1 MAEQQDVEEIEDDDL
16 EGPDGGDEPPSGPKS
31 KAAAAKSKAH
41 LAKVA
46 GETAELNGL
55 DPAALNKVLR
65 EVIAGSRQIST
76 EALVRICAGASRA
89 GNRLLVNLSF
99 EAVTKTATPLLLSQ
113 AFGQAEDERRE
124 QVQEILLQLFAAIRA
139 GKSQL
144 PERFFAKFAKRRSI
158 DLFRRRDARFEAKSE
173 RSEPVAEADPVDELP
188 DLTPSLEDRVL
199 LSVAVDKLP
208 PKLRT
213 AFIQKHQFGM
223 TKEEIAEQN
232 GVDVRTV
239 YSWLAEAATLLGLKG
254 EEE

>member
-1 MAEQQDVEEIEDDDL
+1 MAEQQDVEEVEDDDL
-16 EGPDGGDEPPSGPKS
+16 DLRDGSEEPPGGPKS
-31 KAAAAKSKAH
+31 KAAAAESKAH

-46 GETAELNGL
+46 DETAELNGL
-55 DPAALNKVLR
+55 EPAALNKVLR

-76 EALVRICAGASRA
+76 EALVRICAGTHRV
-89 GNRLLVNLSF
+89 GNRQLVNLSF

-173 RSEPVAEADPVDELP
+173 KSEPVAEADPVDELA
-188 DLTPSLEDRVL
+188 DRTPSLEDRVL
-199 LSVAVDKLP
+199 LSVAIDKLP

-223 TKEEIAEQN
+223 TQEEIAEQN
-232 GVDVRTV
+232 DVDVRTV
-239 YSWLAEAATLLGLKG
+239 YTWLVEAATALGLKG
-254 EEE
+254 DDE

>member
-16 EGPDGGDEPPSGPKS
+16 DLLDGDEEAPEGPKS
-31 KAAAAKSKAH
+31 KTAAAKLKAH

-55 DPAALNKVLR
+55 DPVALNNILR
-65 EVIAGSRQIST
+65 EVIAGSHQIST
-76 EALVRICAGASRA
+76 EALVHICAGAHRA
-89 GNRLLVNLSF
+89 GNRRLVNLSF

-144 PERFFAKFAKRRSI
+144 PERLFAKFAKRRSI
-158 DLFRRRDARFEAKSE
+158 DQFRRRDAKFEAKSE
-173 RSEPVAEADPVDELP
+173 RSEPVAEADPVD
-188 DLTPSLEDRVL
+188 DLADRTPSLEDRVL

-213 AFIQKHQFGM
+213 AFIQKHHFGM
-223 TKEEIAEQN
+223 TQEEIAEQN
-232 GVDVRTV
+232 DVDVRTV
-239 YSWLAEAATLLGLKG
+239 YSWLREAATALGLKG
-254 EEE
+254 DEE

>member
-16 EGPDGGDEPPSGPKS
+16 DGLDGGDEPPSGPKS

-41 LAKVA
+41 LATVA

-55 DPAALNKVLR
+55 DSATLNKVLR

-99 EAVTKTATPLLLSQ
+99 EAVTKTATRLLLSQ

-124 QVQEILLQLFAAIRA
+124 QVQEILLQLFAAIHA

-144 PERFFAKFAKRRSI
+144 PERFFAKFGKRRSI
-158 DLFRRRDARFEAKSE
+158 DLFRRRDARFEAKLD
-173 RSEPVAEADPVDELP
+173 RSEPIAEADPVDELP

-199 LSVAVDKLP
+199 LSVAVHKLP
-208 PKLRT
+208 PRLRP
-213 AFIQKHQFGM
+213 AFIQKHHFGM

-239 YSWLAEAATLLGLKG
+239 YGWLAEAATLLGLKG
-254 EEE
+254 DQE

>member
-16 EGPDGGDEPPSGPKS
+16 DGPNGGGDARSGPRS
-31 KAAAAKSKAH
+31 KAAAAKWKSH
-41 LAKVA
+41 LLKVNA
-46 GETAELNGL
+46 ETNELNGL
-55 DPAALNKVLR
+55 DPVTLNKVLR
-65 EVIAGSRQIST
+65 EVIAGSREIST
-76 EALVRICAGASRA
+76 EALIRICAGASRA
-89 GNRLLVNLSF
+89 GNRPLVNLSF

-158 DLFRRRDARFEAKSE
+158 DLFRRRDARLEAKLE

-188 DLTPSLEDRVL
+188 DRTPSLEDRVL
-199 LSVAVDKLP
+199 LSIAVDKLP

-213 AFIQKHQFGM
+213 AFIQKHQLGM

-254 EEE
+254 DEE

>member
-1 MAEQQDVEEIEDDDL
+1 MAEQQDLEEIEDDDL
-16 EGPDGGDEPPSGPKS
+16 DGPDSGDEPPLGPQS
-31 KAAAAKSKAH
+31 KASAPKSKAH
-41 LAKVA
+41 LEKVT
-46 GETAELNGL
+46 GETAELNGF
-55 DPAALNKVLR
+55 DPATLNKVLR

-113 AFGQAEDERRE
+113 AFGQAEDERKE

-173 RSEPVAEADPVDELP
+173 RSELVAEADPVDELP

-213 AFIQKHQFGM
+213 AFIQKHLFGM

-232 GVDVRTV
+232 DVDVRTV

-254 EEE
+254 DEE

>member
-1 MAEQQDVEEIEDDDL
+1 MPEQQDVEEIEDDDL
-16 EGPDGGDEPPSGPKS
+16 NLRHGGEEEPSGPRS

-46 GETAELNGL
+46 AETTELNGL
-55 DPAALNKVLR
+55 EPARLNEILR

-76 EALVRICAGASRA
+76 EALVRTCSEAYRA
-89 GNRLLVNLSF
+89 GNRLLVNLAF

-173 RSEPVAEADPVDELP
+173 KSEPVAEADPVDELP
-188 DLTPSLEDRVL
+188 DRIPSLEERVL
-199 LSVAVDKLP
+199 LSVAIDKLP

-223 TKEEIAEQN
+223 TQEEIAEQN
-232 GVDVRTV
+232 DVDVRTV
-239 YSWLAEAATLLGLKG
+239 YSWLLEAATALGLKG
-254 EEE
+254 DDE